1 MVCCGAQ
8 HYSRDVLSF
17 IFLVLT
23 AVNLWKALR
32 AYNKGP
38 DLLNRQQT
46 DEWKGWMQV
55 GGLNA
60 NSHLCLHPALS
71 CPGFAVL
78 SAVANAKLVII
89 CQPTGYPWKSWSID
103 RSIDSDP
110 L

>member
-1 MVCCGAQ
+1 MMVCCGAQ

-55 GGLNA
+55 GGPG
-60 NSHLCLHPALS
+60 SHQRLHP
-71 CPGFAVL
+71 VL
-78 SAVANAKLVII
+78 
-89 CQPTGYPWKSWSID
+89 
-103 RSIDSDP
+103 
-110 L
+110 

>member
-1 MVCCGAQ
+1 MQ

-23 AVNLWKALR
+23 AVNFWKALR

-55 GGLNA
+55 CLTLKCLT
-60 NSHLCLHPALS
+60 LCQELQDMQSCITPDGMFLDIA
-71 CPGFAVL
+71 CPGL
-78 SAVANAKLVII
+78 PP
-89 CQPTGYPWKSWSID
+89 C
-103 RSIDSDP
+103 
-110 L
+110 

>member
-1 MVCCGAQ
+1 MSLTWLCGAQ

-55 GGLNA
+55 GGL
-60 NSHLCLHPALS
+60 LHISIFTLS
-71 CPGFAVL
+71 CRVL
-78 SAVANAKLVII
+78 ACCALRS
-89 CQPTGYPWKSWSID
+89 D
-103 RSIDSDP
+103 RC
-110 L
+110 

>member
-1 MVCCGAQ
+1 MAADVCPWRAQ

-32 AYNKGP
+32 AYSKGP

-55 GGLNA
+55 RPIHSPPLVSPCPSCLPTCRTRTPRLPNA
-60 NSHLCLHPALS
+60 
-71 CPGFAVL
+71 F
-78 SAVANAKLVII
+78 SA
-89 CQPTGYPWKSWSID
+89 
-103 RSIDSDP
+103 
-110 L
+110 

>member
-1 MVCCGAQ
+1 M
-8 HYSRDVLSF
+8 LSF

-55 GGLNA
+55 GLPHPPRCRLSSFRSPDIHISAGRLA
-60 NSHLCLHPALS
+60 CLV
-71 CPGFAVL
+71 CPQNT
-78 SAVANAKLVII
+78 SA
-89 CQPTGYPWKSWSID
+89 GW
-103 RSIDSDP
+103 
-110 L
+110 

>member
-1 MVCCGAQ
+1 MPLTAAGVAVQ

-23 AVNLWKALR
+23 AVNFWKALR

-55 GGLNA
+55 
-60 NSHLCLHPALS
+60 C
-71 CPGFAVL
+71 V
-78 SAVANAKLVII
+78 
-89 CQPTGYPWKSWSID
+89 
-103 RSIDSDP
+103 
-110 L
+110 

>member
-1 MVCCGAQ
+1 MTLTAAGLTVQ

-55 GGLNA
+55 
-60 NSHLCLHPALS
+60 CLQLHCWTPVPSPSRHAILHH
-71 CPGFAVL
+71 A
-78 SAVANAKLVII
+78 
-89 CQPTGYPWKSWSID
+89 
-103 RSIDSDP
+103 
-110 L
+110 

>member
-1 MVCCGAQ
+1 MPLTAAGVAVQ

-23 AVNLWKALR
+23 AVNFWKALR

-55 GGLNA
+55 
-60 NSHLCLHPALS
+60 CVQLHCCIPVPRPSRHAI
-71 CPGFAVL
+71 V
-78 SAVANAKLVII
+78 
-89 CQPTGYPWKSWSID
+89 
-103 RSIDSDP
+103 R
-110 L
+110 

>member
-1 MVCCGAQ
+1 MQ

-55 GGLNA
+55 RPLPSPPLLRPLPFQ
-60 NSHLCLHPALS
+60 NSHASVGCSLAMDL
-71 CPGFAVL
+71 VL
-78 SAVANAKLVII
+78 AMHWTVS
-89 CQPTGYPWKSWSID
+89 
-103 RSIDSDP
+103 
-110 L
+110 

>member
-1 MVCCGAQ
+1 MQ

-55 GGLNA
+55 
-60 NSHLCLHPALS
+60 CL
-71 CPGFAVL
+71 
-78 SAVANAKLVII
+78 
-89 CQPTGYPWKSWSID
+89 
-103 RSIDSDP
+103 
-110 L
+110 

>member
-55 GGLNA
+55 GGLG
-60 NSHLCLHPALS
+60 SHQRLHPVLLWLCCALS
-71 CPGFAVL
+71 SGQC
-78 SAVANAKLVII
+78 
-89 CQPTGYPWKSWSID
+89 
-103 RSIDSDP
+103 
-110 L
+110 

>member
-55 GGLNA
+55 GGLG
-60 NSHLCLHPALS
+60 SHQRLHP
-71 CPGFAVL
+71 VL
-78 SAVANAKLVII
+78 
-89 CQPTGYPWKSWSID
+89 
-103 RSIDSDP
+103 
-110 L
+110 

>member
-55 GGLNA
+55 GIL
-60 NSHLCLHPALS
+60 SYTSPCSVSWLC
-71 CPGFAVL
+71 CAV
-78 SAVANAKLVII
+78 SS
-89 CQPTGYPWKSWSID
+89 G
-103 RSIDSDP
+103 
-110 L
+110 

>member
-1 MVCCGAQ
+1 MCCGVQ

-55 GGLNA
+55 WLC
-60 NSHLCLHPALS
+60 SHTCPFSVLFWLLCS
-71 CPGFAVL
+71 
-78 SAVANAKLVII
+78 
-89 CQPTGYPWKSWSID
+89 QE
-103 RSIDSDP
+103 RSLLD
-110 L
+110 